1 MQKVARNTRSCQ
13 KVAEQL
19 VESPMLITLIRS
31 VNQGQPDEA
40 NYVQSTVL
48 FGVRRGNKLR
58 SLKRVLS
65 LSWRF
70 SSFSMLLHFKAKRFY
85 TGQNERKLS

>member
-1 MQKVARNTRSCQ
+1 MQ

-19 VESPMLITLIRS
+19 VESPVRITLIRS
-31 VNQGQPDEA
+31 VNQGQPDDA
-40 NYVQSTVL
+40 NYVQSMVL

-58 SLKRVLS
+58 SSKRVLS

-70 SSFSMLLHFKAKRFY
+70 NAKRFY
-85 TGQNERKLS
+85 TGQNFHRETQINTR